1 MGRCVSTARRHWDW
15 RVSAHARL
23 ASLGLLWVAIL
34 GSPLLGPFV
43 LPLIAIRF
51 ATSPAQLFLN
61 TDLGRRRPLDGRT
74 RLDWLLLVVTFIAA
88 CVSGQL
94 HQNAQGAM
102 APLTLLPLLAP
113 FSAIQLRAA
122 LRSYRAH
129 DAAAAAVIRLRP
141 ASAARAAA

>member
-1 MGRCVSTARRHWDW
+1 MARYVSTARRHWDW
-15 RVSAHARL
+15 RISAHARL
-23 ASLGLLWVAIL
+23 ASLGLLWVAIM
-34 GSPLLGPFV
+34 GSPFLGPFV
-43 LPLIAIRF
+43 LPLFAVRF

-102 APLTLLPLLAP
+102 ASLTLLPLLAP
-113 FSAIQLRAA
+113 FSLIQLRAA
-122 LRSYRAH
+122 LRSYRA
-129 DAAAAAVIRLRP
+129 ASTPATVVPLRP
-141 ASAARAAA
+141 ARRAAA